1 MKREK
6 SSFNLGILF
15 SNEGRKMFIFIYS
28 LGLLRQDQERKFFF
42 HLATTIITP
51 WSRGKKFFFDLATTI
66 TTAWSREKSFSHL
79 ATMFTNEERET
90 VFFSLIHYDHYGMT

>member
-1 MKREK
+1 MKKEKNFFFSFSYYDDCAMMKREK

-66 TTAWSREKSFSHL
+66 TTAWSREKKFFSFSHY
-79 ATMFTNEERET
+79 
-90 VFFSLIHYDHYGMT
+90 VH